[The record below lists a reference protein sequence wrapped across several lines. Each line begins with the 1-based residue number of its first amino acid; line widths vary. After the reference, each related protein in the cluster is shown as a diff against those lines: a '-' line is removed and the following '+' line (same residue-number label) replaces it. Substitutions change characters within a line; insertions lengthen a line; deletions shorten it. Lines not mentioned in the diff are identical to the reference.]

1 MNAKL
6 VVNQECHGLELYFPE
21 KPDEEI
27 LTQLKTARWRYHR
40 AKKCWYAKQNDT
52 NQEIAEQIAGGSIK
66 ADVAASAAEPFFP
79 AYDRVNDIPICKSS
93 DLSCWETHYGYFQD
107 IQAYM
112 EVRVQQICIVDL
124 RNALIPGRE
133 CERLVLQPHDPYSSG
148 CLYSGLNTFRE
159 VYEKFFVRRELPD
172 CHVYASALKSINVFT
187 PFKEIKPIK
196 VPAKW
201 TLPHVWKAILSGQ
214 IYEGKCDGRYT
225 DDYAYDAAV
234 GFRSGV
240 RLYLPSFAKALIES
254 PSGWRVYADHTDGDQ
269 VQLSVDCYTFNL
281 NTLQFDAKCDWP
293 ENKRRAQ
300 ERADRLAAHNA
311 EMESRRLSTD
321 QVKALTESG
330 LLFDAKIMITNENT
344 GYHEEESK
352 TLLRRQFFYDDETLR
367 YDVLSIA
374 DHFIQDNDLL
384 EIEGCTELQNDPRV
398 ICTADHL
405 VVSGKTFTEML
416 HEEKTEQMIG
426 SVTIRRQTWEQLR
439 ESLDDWRCGRTQN
452 LFNPIPRSRFTEAI
466 ARLDAERERLT
477 DIAVLEEKNHA

>member
-352 TLLRRQFFYDDETLR
+352 TLLRRNSSMMTKRCATMCFPSPVISSRTMTYWKLKAAPNCRMIPASFVLR
-367 YDVLSIA
+367 IIWSSA
-374 DHFIQDNDLL
+374 A
-384 EIEGCTELQNDPRV
+384 R
-398 ICTADHL
+398 HL
-405 VVSGKTFTEML
+405 RKCCM
-416 HEEKTEQMIG
+416 KKKQ
-426 SVTIRRQTWEQLR
+426 
-439 ESLDDWRCGRTQN
+439 
-452 LFNPIPRSRFTEAI
+452 SR
-466 ARLDAERERLT
+466 
-477 DIAVLEEKNHA
+477 

>member
-352 TLLRRQFFYDDETLR
+352 TLLRRQFFYDDETLC

-374 DHFIQDNDLL
+374 GHFIQDNDLL

>member
-293 ENKRRAQ
+293 ENKRRVQ

-321 QVKALTESG
+321 QVKVLTESG

-374 DHFIQDNDLL
+374 GHFIQDNDLL